1 MKRWRFGRG
10 GPNLPPKN
18 ADAGSAEMEISCDV
32 VRDLLPRYCAG
43 ACSAGSRALVEEHL
57 AGCEACRN
65 ELAALRLELSAAP
78 GAEPA
83 KVGSAAGKKR
93 GARLWKSALIAV
105 LILAALAAAIRT
117 SFALVT
123 MSENGMTPLA
133 ADGDKC
139 LFWKSAYWFCG
150 PKDGDVVFTNLE
162 IAGRQIHTVLRV
174 IGAPGETVEVM
185 DGVLYRGG
193 VAVPVDGVKSYPS
206 NINLKATPVPK
217 ECCLVAADNLF
228 NPADSS
234 FDWGFHI
241 LPLDEVG
248 GRLLWVL
255 P

>member
-1 MKRWRFGRG
+1 
-10 GPNLPPKN
+10 
-18 ADAGSAEMEISCDV
+18 MEVSCDV

-57 AGCEACRN
+57 IGCEACRN
-65 ELAALRLELSAAP
+65 KLVALRSELSAAP

-83 KVGSAAGKKR
+83 KTEVGKKR
-93 GARLWKSALIAV
+93 GARFWKSALIAV

-123 MSENGMTPLA
+123 MSGNGMTPVA

-139 LFWKSAYWFCG
+139 LFWKSAYWLHG

-162 IAGRQIHTVLRV
+162 IGGRQIHTVLRV

-193 VAVPVDGVKSYPS
+193 VAVPVDGVESYPS
-206 NINLKATPVPK
+206 NTNLKATPVPK
-217 ECCLVAADNLF
+217 GCCLVAADNLF
-228 NPADSS
+228 DPADSS

-241 LPLDEVG
+241 LPLDEIG

>member
-1 MKRWRFGRG
+1 
-10 GPNLPPKN
+10 
-18 ADAGSAEMEISCDV
+18 MEISCDV

-57 AGCEACRN
+57 IGCEACRN
-65 ELAALRLELSAAP
+65 ELAALRSELSAAP

-83 KVGSAAGKKR
+83 KTEAAAGKKR
-93 GARLWKSALIAV
+93 RARFWKSALIAV
-105 LILAALAAAIRT
+105 LILAALAAALRA

-123 MSENGMTPLA
+123 MSGNGMTPVA

-139 LFWKSAYWFCG
+139 LFWRSAYWFCG

-162 IAGRQIHTVLRV
+162 IAGRRIYSVVRV
-174 IGAPGETVEVM
+174 VGVPGETVKIE

-193 VAVPVDGVKSYPS
+193 VPVEGETSIPMDLSMDD
-206 NINLKATPVPK
+206 TPVPQG
-217 ECCLVAADNLF
+217 CCFVTQDNL
-228 NPADSS
+228 PDSAGS
-234 FDWGFHI
+234 DWDFPFYM
-241 LPLDEVG
+241 LPLDVIG